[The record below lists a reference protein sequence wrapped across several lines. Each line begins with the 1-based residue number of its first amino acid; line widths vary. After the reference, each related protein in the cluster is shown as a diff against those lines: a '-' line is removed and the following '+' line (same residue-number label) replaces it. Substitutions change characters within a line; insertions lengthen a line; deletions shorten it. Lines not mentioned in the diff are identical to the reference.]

1 MRLTSLLLLTLLL
14 AATSRAQ
21 RVDSHLHEGTA
32 LHAHATSDTTDTFT
46 VNIWSDIACPFCH
59 LGRRQFELALTQFEH
74 REHVQVV
81 WRSFQLQP
89 DLVTDTSKTMNAHLA
104 ETKGWSDDD
113 IRGITAQIAARGSAI
128 GLEYHFDR
136 VRVANTRR
144 AHRLLHV
151 AREAGRQDVVK
162 GMLLRANFGE
172 GRNVDDVST
181 LVEIGRAAGLAV
193 EGLREVL
200 ESDRLDGAIEQ
211 DIHAAEQVG
220 ARGVP
225 FFVFGTT
232 HAVSGAQGADVLLET
247 LRAAW
252 DAHAAP
258 SKDARRSV
266 GDQ

>member
-1 MRLTSLLLLTLLL
+1 MRLSSLLLLTLLL
-14 AATSRAQ
+14 ATAAVAQ
-21 RVDSHLHEGTA
+21 RSTDHSHEGIDM
-32 LHAHATSDTTDTFT
+32 HAHTSADTTRTFT

-59 LGRRQFELALTQFEH
+59 LGRRQFELALAQFEH
-74 REHVQVV
+74 RDRVQVV

-89 DLVTDTSKTMNAHLA
+89 DLVTDTTKTMNAHLA

-113 IRGITAQIAARGSAI
+113 IRGITAQIEARGMAV

-162 GMLLRANFGE
+162 GLLLRANFTE
-172 GRNVDDVST
+172 GRNVDDIPT
-181 LVEIGRAAGLAV
+181 LVEIGVAAGLAA
-193 EGLREVL
+193 EGLRALL
-200 ESDRLDGAIEQ
+200 ESDRHDAAIEQ
-211 DIHAAEQVG
+211 DIATAGQVG

-225 FFVFGTT
+225 FFVFGGK
-232 HAVSGAQGADVLLET
+232 HAVSGAQGTDVLLET

-252 DAHAAP
+252 AAQADAAA
-258 SKDARRSV
+258 SRS
-266 GDQ
+266 GSDQ

>member
-1 MRLTSLLLLTLLL
+1 MRLSSLLLLMVLL
-14 AATSRAQ
+14 ATTSRAQ
-21 RVDSHLHEGTA
+21 RVDSHLLEGIDM
-32 LHAHATSDTTDTFT
+32 HAHATPDTTATFT

-59 LGRRQFELALTQFEH
+59 LGRRQFERALAQFEH
-74 REHVQVV
+74 RDRVQVV

-89 DLVTDTSKTMNAHLA
+89 DLVTDTSKTMNEHLA

-113 IRGITAQIAARGSAI
+113 IRGITAQIEARGRAI

-144 AHRLLHV
+144 AHRLLHA

-162 GMLLRANFGE
+162 GLLLRANFTE
-172 GRNVDDVST
+172 GRNVDDVAT
-181 LVEIGRAAGLAV
+181 LLEIGREAGLAGD
-193 EGLREVL
+193 GLRELL
-200 ESDRLDGAIEQ
+200 ESDRFDAAIDR
-211 DIHAAEQVG
+211 DILAAEQVG

-232 HAVSGAQGADVLLET
+232 HAVSGAQGTDVLLET

-252 DAHAAP
+252 AARAPQPDAAP
-258 SKDARRSV
+258 VRG

>member
-1 MRLTSLLLLTLLL
+1 MRLSSLLLLMVLL
-14 AATSRAQ
+14 ATTSRAQ
-21 RVDSHLHEGTA
+21 RVDSHLLEGTDM
-32 LHAHATSDTTDTFT
+32 HAHATSHSTDTFT

-59 LGRRQFELALTQFEH
+59 LGRRQFELALAQFEH
-74 REHVQVV
+74 RDRVQVV

-89 DLVTDTSKTMNAHLA
+89 DLVTDTSKTMNEHLA
-104 ETKGWSDDD
+104 ETKGWTDDD

-162 GMLLRANFGE
+162 GLLLRANFTE

-181 LVEIGRAAGLAV
+181 LVEIGRAAGLAA
-193 EGLREVL
+193 EGMREAL
-200 ESDRLDGAIEQ
+200 ESDRHDGAIEQ

-232 HAVSGAQGADVLLET
+232 HAVSGAQGTDVLLET

-252 DAHAAP
+252 AAHAAP
-258 SKDARRSV
+258 SEAAPRSV